1 MTDEQVY
8 TMTPKSLRQDA
19 ARVQIAMYPYA
30 ENPYQTLLVHAL
42 EERDCNIVKVQYNYD
57 RFPVRLL
64 AQFRNAGVVHFHWID
79 HLYYARTRL
88 VAMLRTAFFL
98 AMLLVLRNRGTRII
112 YTLHNLVPHDTRRPR
127 FHRIVQRLIIK
138 LADATIVHSQP
149 ALNVAK
155 ETYGQPGKFH
165 IIPHG
170 RCEGFYPDEVSRSQ
184 ARAQLKIP
192 GDAKAALFLGVM
204 LKYKGVQALL
214 ESAEEL
220 GRRNILLV
228 LAGDSSNLEKS
239 ARDLL
244 IRQSQKNV
252 LLYEG
257 FVPPSQ
263 IQYYMRAADCLVL
276 PYLESFTSGMAF
288 LGLSFRLPI
297 VATNATAFNE
307 MIKLG
312 LCLPCDPDDP
322 NDVAET
328 IERVCAWDR
337 ATFEE
342 RCSSFLETCA
352 WDRIADKHIALYGL
366 YPDGTDVLKE
376 RQAHQENY
384 GS

>member
-1 MTDEQVY
+1 MTS
-8 TMTPKSLRQDA
+8 KSLRQDA

-42 EERDCNIVKVQYNYD
+42 EDRDCNIVKVQYNYD

-64 AQFRNAGVVHFHWID
+64 SQFRNAGVVHFHWID
-79 HLYYARTRL
+79 HLYYARTWL

-138 LADATIVHSQP
+138 LADATIVHSQQ
-149 ALNVAK
+149 ALNLAK
-155 ETYGQPGKFH
+155 ETYGERRNFH

-192 GDAKAALFLGVM
+192 DNAKVALFLGVM

-214 ESAEEL
+214 ESVEEL
-220 GRRNILLV
+220 ARRNVLLV
-228 LAGDSSNLEKS
+228 LAGDTSKLEKS

-244 IRQSQKNV
+244 TRPSQKNV

-263 IQYYMRAADCLVL
+263 IQYFMRAADCLVL
-276 PYLESFTSGMAF
+276 PYVESFTSGMAF
-288 LGLSFRLPI
+288 LGLSFQLPI

-307 MIKLG
+307 MTDLE
-312 LCLPCDPDDP
+312 LCLPCDPNDP
-322 NDVAET
+322 ISVART

-337 ATFEE
+337 AQFEE
-342 RCSSFLETCA
+342 RCSRFLETCGL
-352 WDRIADKHIALYGL
+352 DKIADKHIALYGL
-366 YPDGTDVLKE
+366 STDGAVSRKRAPEAPGEARKL
-376 RQAHQENY
+376 RPMI
-384 GS
+384 